1 MTKVAPRVCALALA
15 AAVALCGCV
24 QTTPGSPV
32 KAPRKAPAPN
42 TPTLSD
48 SNLDQILLSV
58 TDVGSIVGGTGL
70 QINNSANDLSDS
82 SDIVDRVECL
92 GVMFAAEKKVYDGT
106 NWKAVRDQVIREP
119 GNDKK
124 HWVEQTVVLFPS
136 WEKADDFLQKSQNA
150 WENCAN
156 SSVTTQAS
164 DNSSYHWQLGQVSEP
179 SDTEIT
185 LTMSQQNSDN
195 WNCQHALS
203 AVSNIIVEAVAC
215 GRGVS
220 SEGEKI
226 VSRIVQNAGRA

>member
-15 AAVALCGCV
+15 AALALCGCV

-32 KAPRKAPAPN
+32 RAPRKAPAPN

-48 SNLDQILLSV
+48 SNLDQILLSAD
-58 TDVGSIVGGTGL
+58 DVGSIVGGTGL
-70 QINNSANDLSDS
+70 QVNNSADDLSDS

-92 GVMFAAEKKVYDGT
+92 GVMFAAEKKVYEGSK
-106 NWKAVRDQVIREP
+106 WKAVRDQVVREP

-136 WEKADDFLQKSQNA
+136 WEKAADFLQKSQND

-156 SSVTTQAS
+156 SSVTTQSS
-164 DNSSYHWQLGQVSEP
+164 DNSSYDWKLGHVSRP
-179 SDTEIT
+179 SDTE
-185 LTMSQQNSDN
+185 LTIAMSQQNSDN
-195 WNCQHALS
+195 WNCQHALT
-203 AVSNIIVEAVAC
+203 AVSNVIVEGVAC

-226 VSRIVQNAGRA
+226 VSRIVQNVGRG